1 MKFETSSSA
10 KALIMNGK
18 GAHVVNPW
26 HIIIDLD
33 EETITVRKRNA
44 VLIGVDE
51 QVIAFRY
58 IRNITI
64 DQHVFGADIHIKVVG
79 GYASAFCIPKS
90 DAKKIKK
97 MLLEYNQTKKGKGI
111 IFS

>member
-1 MKFETSSSA
+1 MKATSSILS
-10 KALIMNGK
+10 LILNGK
-18 GAHVVNPW
+18 LFHVFNPW
-26 HIIIDLD
+26 HIIVNFD
-33 EETITVRKRNA
+33 EETITVKKRNQF
-44 VLIGVDE
+44 LIGIDRDI
-51 QVIAFRY
+51 IAFRY
-58 IRNITI
+58 IRKVTI
-64 DQHVFGADIHIKVVG
+64 DEHLFGADIHIKVVG